1 MTEFNTIMFSW
12 KCVTPPGVARK
23 SSSRFLLISCWWR
36 AAGAARWE
44 QMEQFLGP
52 LFTQNWVFILTKLAT
67 HHVATVKLQDVLK
80 SMVKNTRFI
89 ALTHLFCRGYSW
101 KKKQWS
107 WFTLRHLGCRSFESI
122 GCGLWRVCRE
132 KMPRTMVFSS
142 YYGGGVLTIVPGED
156 TPTKKNV

>member
-23 SSSRFLLISCWWR
+23 SSSI
-36 AAGAARWE
+36 
-44 QMEQFLGP
+44 
-52 LFTQNWVFILTKLAT
+52 ILTKLAT

-101 KKKQWS
+101 KKKQ
-107 WFTLRHLGCRSFESI
+107 
-122 GCGLWRVCRE
+122 
-132 KMPRTMVFSS
+132 
-142 YYGGGVLTIVPGED
+142 
-156 TPTKKNV
+156 